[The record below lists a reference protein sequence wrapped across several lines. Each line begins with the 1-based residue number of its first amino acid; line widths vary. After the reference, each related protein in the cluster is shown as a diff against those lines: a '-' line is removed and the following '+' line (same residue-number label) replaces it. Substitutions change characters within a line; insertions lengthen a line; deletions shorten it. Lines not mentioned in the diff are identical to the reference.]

1 MRQSVQSSLQNRRN
15 TLQNPYGSAPPLLL
29 GKVIAS
35 YPEYGT
41 VDVAVEGTNVQGGF
55 YRNVPVMSWSMG
67 SQVGASYFPTIN
79 HARPSPTPYGT
90 YDQPIPSGESD
101 VWCVI
106 GHLNGRSQRPVVL
119 GFLHPYQQST
129 RSSNVGDLVDA
140 HESGVY
146 KYIAKN
152 GTVQIGFPDGSYVL
166 ISPSTTPVNMTS
178 VNPNWNPKTT
188 STANNLTISVRG
200 NVEISVAGSAT
211 ISANEVTISANQA
224 SVDASEVYLGTTSGG
239 SPVARK
245 GDPVQVTVNGT
256 VYTGQ
261 IAGGSSVVFGA

>member
-1 MRQSVQSSLQNRRN
+1 MRQSVQSGLQNRRS
-15 TLQNPYGSAPPLLL
+15 TLQNPYGNAPPLLL

-41 VDVAVEGTNVQGGF
+41 VDVAVEGANTQGGT

-67 SQVGASYFPTIN
+67 SQTGASYFPTVN

-119 GFLHPYQQST
+119 GFLHPYQQTT
-129 RSSNVGDLVDA
+129 RSSNVGDLTDA

-146 KYIAKN
+146 KLIDKD
-152 GTVQIGFPDGSYVL
+152 GSVQIGFPDGSYVL
-166 ISPSTTPVNMTS
+166 VSASTTPIDMTTK
-178 VNPNWNPKTT
+178 NPNWNPKTT
-188 STANNLTISVRG
+188 STANNLTISVKG
-200 NVEISVAGSAT
+200 NVGITVDG
-211 ISANEVTISANQA
+211 NVTISAK
-224 SVDASEVYLGTTSGG
+224 E
-239 SPVARK
+239 
-245 GDPVQVTVNGT
+245 
-256 VYTGQ
+256 
-261 IAGGSSVVFGA
+261 

>member
-15 TLQNPYGSAPPLLL
+15 TLQNPYGNAPPLLL

-35 YPEYGT
+35 YPQYGT
-41 VDVAVEGTNVQGGF
+41 VDVAVEGTNVQGGV

-178 VNPNWNPKTT
+178 VNPNWNSKTT
-188 STANNLTISVRG
+188 STANNLTISVKGDIALNVVG
-200 NVEISVAGSAT
+200 NAT
-211 ISANEVTISANQA
+211 ISAQTATIEANK
-224 SVDASEVYLGTTSGG
+224 VYLGTNGGG
-239 SPVARK
+239 SPVARV
-245 GDPVQVTVNGT
+245 GDQVVVNGQ
-256 VYTGQ
+256 TGT
-261 IAGGSSVVFGA
+261 ITTGSSIVSSG